1 MTAALLARLAQ
12 QGTLRWDDPVQRHL
26 PGFRMHDAWVGEQ
39 MQVRDLLI
47 HNSGLGL
54 GAGDLMLWPEPNAFT
69 RADIIAG
76 LAHLKPVS
84 SFRSHYAY
92 DNLLYVLAGEVAAA
106 AGGKPYDQLMREQVF
121 EPLGMTRCQVGAW
134 SVKRVGNVAQPH
146 AWRGERNEVVNAD
159 AAISP
164 DLPSMAAGGIRC
176 SLRDMTRW
184 MQVLLDPA
192 LVPDWLGSEQRR
204 TLWTLHMPMPLGE
217 RQRRWDNAH
226 FYGYGYGWRV
236 SDMDGQWKVAH
247 TGTLSGMYSSLAL
260 LPDRRVGVVMLING
274 EGEDARTALMQ
285 ATLKRFT
292 APDDARPAME
302 YLAELKADRAAQA
315 ASGHQRPATTAAQPA
330 RGNDLPHWQGRYS
343 DPGWARL
350 RCARARMACASAW
363 TSRPGCKRPCCNCR
377 GAGCCAGIR
386 WVTRR
391 RRGCSRARARHRHWT
406 CVPSIRTST
415 SAMTSRTCI
424 SLVLATALAATANA
438 AEPPRV
444 SPATDAA
451 SVGLVEIRTLSPG
464 IDMDIRYANANNF
477 TGARV
482 PGYEAPSCY
491 LLAPVAKALAQVEQ
505 DLRAQGFGLRLYDC
519 YRPVR
524 SVQAFMAWVNDPRE
538 LSRKAQ
544 QYPDLDKPR
553 LLADGYIAERSGH
566 SRGATVDLGLL
577 DCRTGAC
584 TPLDMGTNFDFFG
597 PRAHTRTSGLSTV
610 QQANR
615 QQLVQAMARRG
626 FVNYPQEWWHYTLQP
641 EPDPGTAYDVPVR

>member
-1 MTAALLARLAQ
+1 MYHLLIVAAALAAPSASATDIASLDADVAAVVQHEHLPGLAMAVVEQGRVVYQHAEGARGDGGHIDQDTLFKIASNSKAMTAALLARLVQ
-12 QGTLRWDDPVQRHL
+12 QGKLRWEDPVRRHL
-26 PGFRMHDAWVGEQ
+26 PDFRMHDAWVGEQ

-54 GAGDLMLWPEPNAFT
+54 GAGDLMLWPEPNTFT

-92 DNLLYVLAGEVAAA
+92 DNLMYVVAGEVAAA

-146 AWRGERNEVVNAD
+146 ARRGDRNNKVVNAD
-159 AAISP
+159 GAISP
-164 DLPSMAAGGIRC
+164 DQPSMAAGGIRC

-192 LVPDWLGSEQRR
+192 LVPEWLGAEQRR

-302 YLAELKADRAAQA
+302 YLAELKADQAARAAT
-315 ASGHQRPATTAAQPA
+315 GHQRPVTSSAQRLAAS
-330 RGNDLPHWQGRYS
+330 DLQRWQGRYA
-343 DPGWARL
+343 DPWLGPASLCPGKDGL
-350 RCARARMACASAW
+350 RFSVD
-363 TSRPGCKRPCCNCR
+363 K
-377 GAGCCAGIR
+377 
-386 WVTRR
+386 
-391 RRGCSRARARHRHWT
+391 
-406 CVPSIRTST
+406 
-415 SAMTSRTCI
+415 
-424 SLVLATALAATANA
+424 
-438 AEPPRV
+438 
-444 SPATDAA
+444 SPALQAA
-451 SVGLVEIRTLSPG
+451 VLKLQGRWLLRWDTLGDEAQAWLQPG
-464 IDMDIRYANANNF
+464 E
-477 TGARV
+477 GPV
-482 PGYEAPSCY
+482 PT
-491 LLAPVAKALAQVEQ
+491 L
-505 DLRAQGFGLRLYDC
+505 DLRAIDPDIDFSYDF
-519 YRPVR
+519 
-524 SVQAFMAWVNDPRE
+524 Q
-538 LSRKAQ
+538 
-544 QYPDLDKPR
+544 DL
-553 LLADGYIAERSGH
+553 H
-566 SRGATVDLGLL
+566 FT
-577 DCRTGAC
+577 RTGDC
-584 TPLDMGTNFDFFG
+584 TGGD
-597 PRAHTRTSGLSTV
+597 H
-610 QQANR
+610 Q
-615 QQLVQAMARRG
+615 RR
-626 FVNYPQEWWHYTLQP
+626 
-641 EPDPGTAYDVPVR
+641 

>member
-1 MTAALLARLAQ
+1 MHHLLILAAALAAPSASSVDSAAIEADIATVVRAEHLPGLALAVVENGQVVYRHAAGARGDGGRIDEDTLFKIASNSKAMTAALLARLVQ
-12 QGTLRWDDPVQRHL
+12 QGKLHWDDPVQRHL

-92 DNLLYVLAGEVAAA
+92 DNLMYVVAGEVAAA

-176 SLRDMTRW
+176 SLGDMTRW

-274 EGEDARTALMQ
+274 EGEDARTALLQ

-302 YLAELKADRAAQA
+302 YLAELKADRAAQS

-343 DPGWARL
+343 DPWLGPASLCPGKDGLRFSVDKSPRL
-350 RCARARMACASAW
+350 QAAVLQLQGRWLLRWDTLGDEAQAW
-363 TSRPGCKRPCCNCR
+363 LQPGE
-377 GAGCCAGIR
+377 G
-386 WVTRR
+386 
-391 RRGCSRARARHRHWT
+391 
-406 CVPSIRTST
+406 
-415 SAMTSRTCI
+415 
-424 SLVLATALAATANA
+424 
-438 AEPPRV
+438 
-444 SPATDAA
+444 PAP
-451 SVGLVEIRTLSPG
+451 TL
-464 IDMDIRYANANNF
+464 
-477 TGARV
+477 
-482 PGYEAPSCY
+482 
-491 LLAPVAKALAQVEQ
+491 
-505 DLRAQGFGLRLYDC
+505 DLRAIDPDIDFSYDF
-519 YRPVR
+519 
-524 SVQAFMAWVNDPRE
+524 Q
-538 LSRKAQ
+538 
-544 QYPDLDKPR
+544 DL
-553 LLADGYIAERSGH
+553 H
-566 SRGATVDLGLL
+566 FT
-577 DCRTGAC
+577 RTGDC
-584 TPLDMGTNFDFFG
+584 PGGD
-597 PRAHTRTSGLSTV
+597 
-610 QQANR
+610 R
-615 QQLVQAMARRG
+615 QRR
-626 FVNYPQEWWHYTLQP
+626 
-641 EPDPGTAYDVPVR
+641 

>member
-1 MTAALLARLAQ
+1 MYSLWMLAALAASSASATDTASLDADVATVVRVEHLPGLAMAVVDKGQVVYRHAEGARGDGGHIDEDTLFKIASNSKAMTAALLARLVQ
-12 QGTLRWDDPVQRHL
+12 QGKLHWDDPVLRHL
-26 PGFRMHDAWVGEQ
+26 PDFCMHDAWVGQQ

-84 SFRSHYAY
+84 SFRSGYAY
-92 DNLLYVLAGEVAAA
+92 DNLMYVVAGEVAAV

-146 AWRGERNEVVNAD
+146 ARRGGRNEVVNAD

-192 LVPDWLGSEQRR
+192 LVPDWLDSTQRR

-285 ATLKRFT
+285 AMLKRFT
-292 APDDARPAME
+292 APHDARPAMA
-302 YLAELKADRAAQA
+302 YLAELKADQAAQA
-315 ASGHQRPATTAAQPA
+315 ASGHQRPATAAAQPA
-330 RGNDLPHWQGRYS
+330 RGDDLPRWQGRYS
-343 DPGWARL
+343 DPWLGPASLCPGRDGLRFSVDRSPRL
-350 RCARARMACASAW
+350 QGAVLQLQERWLLRWDTLGDDAQAW
-363 TSRPGCKRPCCNCR
+363 LQPGE
-377 GAGCCAGIR
+377 G
-386 WVTRR
+386 
-391 RRGCSRARARHRHWT
+391 
-406 CVPSIRTST
+406 
-415 SAMTSRTCI
+415 
-424 SLVLATALAATANA
+424 
-438 AEPPRV
+438 
-444 SPATDAA
+444 PAP
-451 SVGLVEIRTLSPG
+451 TL
-464 IDMDIRYANANNF
+464 
-477 TGARV
+477 
-482 PGYEAPSCY
+482 
-491 LLAPVAKALAQVEQ
+491 
-505 DLRAQGFGLRLYDC
+505 DLRAIDPDIDFSYDF
-519 YRPVR
+519 
-524 SVQAFMAWVNDPRE
+524 Q
-538 LSRKAQ
+538 
-544 QYPDLDKPR
+544 DL
-553 LLADGYIAERSGH
+553 H
-566 SRGATVDLGLL
+566 FT
-577 DCRTGAC
+577 RTGDC
-584 TPLDMGTNFDFFG
+584 PGSDR
-597 PRAHTRTSGLSTV
+597 PRR
-610 QQANR
+610 
-615 QQLVQAMARRG
+615 
-626 FVNYPQEWWHYTLQP
+626 
-641 EPDPGTAYDVPVR
+641 